1 MIHGGG
7 EGRGG
12 ETRARGE
19 SLRCVFE
26 FVWEE
31 EGGGRCMYGLEIYI
45 SKCRFLFEHALTF
58 VS

>member
-45 SKCRFLFEHALTF
+45 QVSVF
-58 VS
+58 V